1 MCYLCCSTYEN
12 ILYVKKA
19 IKLASL
25 ERTEEHVRVP
35 TCSRAAAAESLWN
48 VYIQGKQIT
57 RPRLISRNPRTREE
71 EEEEEV
77 EVQSTLITLSHPYPS

>member
-25 ERTEEHVRVP
+25 EDTEEHVRVP
-35 TCSRAAAAESLWN
+35 TCSRAAERLWN

-71 EEEEEV
+71 EEEEV
-77 EVQSTLITLSHPYPS
+77 EVQSTLITLSPPYPS